1 MSLEYFYGLTQLGTG
16 IVRDQWDYNA
26 SAGLG
31 NFTANSSANTTT
43 RVVSGLNYDN
53 FSLFFAYKKQK
64 STFNNKGVSFF
75 SNISGTNGFDF
86 GLDAGNFPYLKTNEE
101 CYTFDKINLGGKNI
115 ICFQKS
121 NNLFSVLNYN
131 LPSYGIT
138 STQSTVINPSTNLN
152 GTGYRFGGY
161 TPTVSGINNFYGEV
175 DQLLFL
181 SEKVSQENSLT
192 IFSGFSN
199 LTVVE
204 DIWGTYEVES
214 SEWFISNTGFTPGM
228 QSGLQDYFTG
238 VYQNYVSGEN
248 LQEGLDYLGRITF
261 SGHYGGFTTKNYY
274 GLSQLG
280 FCQTGASTQMGG
292 PDEFTFA
299 ETGLFPTDFTVNVNF
314 TIGPLDEEISA
325 YQPQEM
331 YFTYDLSEIY
341 LGLRFNDLWTLVLE
355 DSVVE
360 TSNTG
365 YFLGFEM
372 NGIVAPNSDQVV
384 FGTVPGS
391 FDQVG
396 KEAIFDSTL
405 GVFFG
410 SGASTGIPIYLN
422 GLQITGFTI
431 VDGTIDVLGYNE
443 TSSDSLIYDEVSGI
457 QLIALA
463 NSSKA
468 TGDYWPGTAFV
479 ATGDFSFE
487 PLYRL
492 QESSFLETHR
502 YHLYH
507 NKQYAT
513 SSASGIFNNI
523 DENWN

>member
-26 SAGLG
+26 SVGLG
-31 NFTANSSANTTT
+31 DFMTNSTANTTT
-43 RVVSGLNYDN
+43 RVVSGLNYND
-53 FSLFFAYKKQK
+53 FSLFFTYKKEQ
-64 STFNNKGVSFF
+64 STFNNKAVSLF

-86 GLDAGNFPYLKTNEE
+86 GLDAGNFPYLKTNGD
-101 CYTFDKINLGGKNI
+101 CYTFDKINLGGKNT
-115 ICFQKS
+115 ICLQKS
-121 NNLFSVLNYN
+121 DNLFSVLNYN
-131 LPSYGIT
+131 IPSSGIA
-138 STQSTVINPSTNLN
+138 STQNTVVSALTNLN

-161 TPTVSGINNFYGEV
+161 TPAVSGINNFYGEV

-181 SEKVSQENSLT
+181 SEKVSPQNALT

-199 LTVVE
+199 LTVAE
-204 DIWGTYEVES
+204 NLYGIYEVVS
-214 SEWFISNTGFTPGM
+214 SEWFIPNAGFTSGM

-238 VYQNYVSGEN
+238 VYQNYVLDEN

-261 SGHYGGFTTKNYY
+261 SGHSGGFTTRNYY

-280 FCQTGASTQMGG
+280 FCQTGSSYQMGD

-299 ETGLFPTDFTVNVNF
+299 ETGLFPTNFTVNINF
-314 TIGPLDEEISA
+314 TIGPLDNEISA

-331 YFTYDLSEIY
+331 YFTYDISEVY
-341 LGLRFNDLWTLVLE
+341 LGLRFNDLWNLTIE
-355 DSVVE
+355 DSFVQGA
-360 TSNTG
+360 NTG
-365 YFLGFEM
+365 YFAGYEM
-372 NGIVAPNSDQVV
+372 NGVVAPNSSQIV
-384 FGTVPGS
+384 FGVVPGS

-396 KEAIFDSTL
+396 KEAVFDSTL
-405 GVFFG
+405 GAFFG

-422 GLQITGFTI
+422 GLQVTGFTV
-431 VDGTIDVLGYNE
+431 VDGRIDVLAYNE
-443 TSSDSLIYDEVSGI
+443 ASSDTIIYDEVSGI
-457 QLIALA
+457 QLLALA

-468 TGDYWPGTAFV
+468 TGDYWAGTAFV
-479 ATGDFSFE
+479 ATGIFSFE

-492 QESSFLETHR
+492 QENSFLETHR

-523 DENWN
+523 DENWI